1 MKLSAEQ
8 IKVRDNFLNKF
19 KSGEYKT
26 VINPCVCGIQSDTL
40 ISKKDRYGIDLETKL
55 CNNCGLV
62 RSDPYYDLQTLNYFY
77 ANEYRSLYTDDV
89 KPSNEF
95 FDHEVLMGNVVLK
108 NIVKVLP
115 EFTLKDSVI
124 YEIGCGGGG
133 ILYPFKNAGSNVFGC
148 DLGNEYLEIG
158 KSKGMNLV
166 QGDIEILEQ
175 FGKADLIIM
184 HHVVEHF
191 LNPVERLSKA
201 ISLLKPN
208 GILYIAVP
216 GLWTHVESYGA
227 LLNYLQNAHVY
238 NFTRST
244 LSNIMQNLG
253 MIEIFGNEKVVG
265 IYRKGTSEVKHVEDI
280 DKLKKYL
287 QFSSN
292 FGILNDIYSS
302 SLKTIKK
309 FTKIIKRK

>member
-1 MKLSAEQ
+1 MKLSIEQ
-8 IKVRDNFLNKF
+8 VNARESFLNKF

-26 VINPCVCGIQSDTL
+26 VSNPCVCGINSDTL

-62 RSDPYYDLQTLNYFY
+62 RSDPYYDTNTLSSFY
-77 ANEYRSLYTDDV
+77 ASEYRSLYTDDA

-108 NIVKVLP
+108 NIQNVLP
-115 EFTLKDSVI
+115 EFEIKNSVI

-133 ILYPFKNAGSNVFGC
+133 ILYPFKNIGANVFGC

-158 KSKGMNLV
+158 KSNGMNLV
-166 QGDIEILEQ
+166 QGDIEVLEQ

-238 NFTRST
+238 NFTRAT
-244 LSNIMQNLG
+244 LSNLLQNLG
-253 MIEIFGNEKVVG
+253 MLEVFGNEKVVG
-265 IYRKGTSEVKHVEDI
+265 IYRNGTNDVKHVEDI
-280 DKLKKYL
+280 NKLRKFL

-292 FGILNDIYSS
+292 FGMLNDIYSS
-302 SLKTIKK
+302 SLKGIKK
-309 FTKIIKRK
+309 ITKIVKGK